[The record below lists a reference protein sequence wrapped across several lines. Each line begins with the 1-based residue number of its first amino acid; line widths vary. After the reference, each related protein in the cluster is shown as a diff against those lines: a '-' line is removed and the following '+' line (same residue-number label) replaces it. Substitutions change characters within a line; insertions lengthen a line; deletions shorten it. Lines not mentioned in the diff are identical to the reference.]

1 MRRMFR
7 HGFAFDSARSPY
19 LELRVVPSGR
29 TLIL

>member
-1 MRRMFR
+1 MLR
-7 HGFAFDSARSPY
+7 HGCTFDSAKSPY